1 MSAFIVSDETIQYIA
16 VEMLG
21 RDADQEQIQALI
33 DDLIA
38 MNYAAVNQRY
48 KENAAPHQL
57 TYKALPPLGDLA
69 LLKRLSCYLYQCT
82 EGDVPEWDLYKE
94 VEEARSL
101 LALLI
106 CHRLPEYQGAE
117 WE

>member
-1 MSAFIVSDETIQYIA
+1 MSAFIVRDETIQYIA

-21 RDADQEQIQALI
+21 RDADQEQIQGRM

-48 KENAAPHQL
+48 GEDAAPHQI
-57 TYKALPPLGDLA
+57 TYKALPPLTDLA
-69 LLKRLSCYLYQCT
+69 MLKRLSCYLYQCT
-82 EGDVPEWDLYKE
+82 EGDVPGWDLYTK
-94 VEEARSL
+94 VDEARDL

-117 WE
+117 WG